1 MIPQVLIKLL
11 PPSSIPNT
19 TKYVDIER
27 IKLGLKFETD
37 KLKESHVQKVL
48 QSSGTEIVNSGNLA
62 RVRQRVLQN
71 APAFV
76 GDCYDDDRIRFWLM
90 ANLKDSPH
98 CGELAPEGHMSYI
111 PSDVGYYL
119 AIARWFQDDINLHA
133 LTEPMIARIRERF
146 YGWELSRIEKK
157 DIFNFIWRIYLEKHP
172 GNKEYDLFFS
182 V

>member
-37 KLKESHVQKVL
+37 KLKDNHVQKVL
-48 QSSGTEIVNSGNLA
+48 QTSRTEIVNSGNLA
-62 RVRQRVLQN
+62 MVKQRVLQN

-76 GDCYDDDRIRFWLM
+76 GDYYDDDRIRFWLM
-90 ANLKDSPH
+90 ANLIDS
-98 CGELAPEGHMSYI
+98 SYI

-157 DIFNFIWRIYLEKHP
+157 DIFNFIWRIYLEKRP